1 MSPPSRL
8 RRAAAPCLL
17 IGGTADKVR
26 DGRLARSLTPHVL
39 KIDRAD
45 HGMLVPGHLAGV
57 RHGSGPGDNDCGEL
71 PRPPAM
77 AAGALGKATAEPAG
91 RVTASHRR

>member
-26 DGRLARSLTPHVL
+26 DGRLARSLAPHVL
-39 KIDRAD
+39 KIDRTD
-45 HGMLVPGHLAGV
+45 HGMLVPGHLSDSATILGQV
-57 RHGSGPGDNDCGEL
+57 TTTVENFPDHQLWPPGPGQGN
-71 PRPPAM
+71 R
-77 AAGALGKATAEPAG
+77 
-91 RVTASHRR
+91 